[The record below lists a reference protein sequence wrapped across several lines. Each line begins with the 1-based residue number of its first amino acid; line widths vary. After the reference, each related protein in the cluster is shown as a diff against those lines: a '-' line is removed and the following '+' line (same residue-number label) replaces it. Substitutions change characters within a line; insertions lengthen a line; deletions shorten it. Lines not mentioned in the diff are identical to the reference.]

1 MRLVFLGAGEFG
13 LPTLEYLAKHHQ
25 VVAVVSQ
32 PDRPA
37 GRKQVLTPTP
47 VSAWALTHEV
57 PLLRFEDANAPEA
70 VAQITAFAPE
80 AAVVIAFGQKLS
92 PALIGALGALAV
104 NLHSSLLPK
113 YRGAAPIHWSLISG
127 DEETGVSVIGLAQKM
142 DAGGVY
148 AQAALKI
155 DPGET
160 TGELHDRLAA
170 LGPAAVAGVLR
181 QLQVGALA
189 PLPQDESRATRA
201 RKFVKGDGTV
211 DFNQPANLVRAR
223 INGLTPWPGCKVA
236 WQRAGETAVRELFL
250 RRVVVAAEKAGT
262 PDLHSRAL
270 SASSGDPGCG
280 LREPPSLRSG
290 LVSAIPG
297 TVLENFHVACADG
310 VVELLELQIPGGKL
324 LSAADFARGQGGP
337 SAGDHLTAWKD

>member
-13 LPTLEYLAKHHQ
+13 LPTLEALARHHD

-47 VSAWALTHEV
+47 VSAWALAHGV
-57 PLLRFEDANAPEA
+57 PLLRFEDANTPEA
-70 VAQITAFAPE
+70 VAQIASFNPG

-92 PALIGALGALAV
+92 PALIGSLGKLAV
-104 NLHSSLLPK
+104 NLHSSLLPR

-127 DEETGVSVIGLAQKM
+127 DAETGVSVIGLAQKM

-148 AQAALKI
+148 AQVRLRI
-155 DPGET
+155 DPAET

-170 LGPAAVAGVLR
+170 LGPAAVEGVLA
-181 QLQVGALA
+181 QLQAGALSPMA
-189 PLPQDESRATRA
+189 QDETQATRA

-211 DFNQPANLVRAR
+211 DFNQPARLVRAR
-223 INGLTPWPGCKVA
+223 INGLTPWPGCRVA
-236 WQRAGETAVRELFL
+236 WRKAGEKSGEAKPRELFL
-250 RRVVVAAEKAGT
+250 RRVVE
-262 PDLHSRAL
+262 
-270 SASSGDPGCG
+270 ASGARPQGAS
-280 LREPPSLRSG
+280 
-290 LVSAIPG
+290 PG

-310 VVELLELQIPGGKL
+310 VVELLELQVPGGKL
-324 LSAADFARGQGGP
+324 LAAADFARGQGGP
-337 SAGDHLTAWKD
+337 GAGDVLEPWKD

>member
-13 LPTLEYLAKHHQ
+13 LPTLEYLTRHHH
-25 VVAVVSQ
+25 VMAVVSQ

-47 VSAWALTHEV
+47 VSAWALACGV
-57 PLLRFEDANAPEA
+57 PLLRFEDANAPAA
-70 VAQITAFAPE
+70 VAQIAAFNPE
-80 AAVVIAFGQKLS
+80 ASVVIAFGQKLS
-92 PALIGALGALAV
+92 PGLIGALGALAV

-113 YRGAAPIHWSLISG
+113 YRGAAPIHWSLICG

-148 AQAALKI
+148 AQMKLKI

-181 QLQVGALA
+181 QLQDGTLA
-189 PLPQDESRATRA
+189 PMPQDESQATRA
-201 RKFVKGDGTV
+201 RKFAKGDGTV
-211 DFNQPANLVRAR
+211 DFNQSADLVRAR

-236 WQRAGETAVRELFL
+236 WRKAGDGAGAPPRELFL
-250 RRVVVAAEKAGT
+250 RRAVAAAGI
-262 PDLHSRAL
+262 
-270 SASSGDPGCG
+270 SARG
-280 LREPPSLRSG
+280 
-290 LVSAIPG
+290 AAPG

-324 LSAADFARGQGGP
+324 LAAADFARGQGGP
-337 SAGDHLTAWKD
+337 SAGDRLELWEN